1 MDELEQGS
9 YGRSAGVDLAAA
21 LAHAGLLVFRTED
34 AVRHAPAGVSPS
46 QVPYL
51 LKLLTDAGWLIRLKR
66 GLYAG
71 TGRLPGG
78 VDVPPFVLA
87 TAIVSP
93 SAIGLWSALAFH
105 DLTDQ
110 VPVIVSALTPRKVVT
125 PSMRPGGESGGR
137 HSWHVAGIEC
147 RFFTLTEAHYRI
159 GLQRAWADDQFQFTI
174 TDRERTVLDTFA
186 MPRHFGGISVG
197 LAVLERSVA
206 SLDVE
211 KLVDH
216 ALAYGSTTL
225 IKRLG
230 WSLEHA
236 GVEEERLIPLLEVAA
251 GSYSLLDPGR
261 VRRGEHD
268 RRWKLIVN
276 LGAGASGE

>member
-1 MDELEQGS
+1 MDELEQGT
-9 YGRSAGVDLAAA
+9 YGRSAGVELAAA

-34 AVRHAPAGVSPS
+34 AVRHAPPGVSPS
-46 QVPYL
+46 QVSYL
-51 LKLLTDAGWLIRLKR
+51 LKLLTDAGWLTRLKR

-125 PSMRPGGESGGR
+125 PSMRSGGESGGR
-137 HSWHVAGIEC
+137 HSWHVGGIEC

-159 GLQRAWADDQFQFTI
+159 GLQPAWADDRFQFTI

-186 MPRHFGGISVG
+186 MPRHFGGISEG
-197 LAVLERSVA
+197 LAILERSAA

-211 KLVDH
+211 KLVEYV
-216 ALAYGSTTL
+216 LAYGSTAL
-225 IKRLG
+225 VKRLG

-236 GVEEERLIPLLEVAA
+236 GVDEERLTPLLEVAA

-261 VRRGEHD
+261 VRRGQHD

-276 LGAGASGE
+276 LAAGASGE

>member
-34 AVRHAPAGVSPS
+34 AVRHAPPGVPPS

-51 LKLLTDAGWLIRLKR
+51 LKLLRDAGWLIRLKR

-87 TAIVSP
+87 TAVVNP

-110 VPVIVSALTPRKVVT
+110 VPVVVTALTPRKVVT
-125 PSMRPGGESGGR
+125 PSMRSGGKPGGR

-147 RFFTLTEAHYRI
+147 RFFTLTEARYRI
-159 GLQRAWADDQFQFTI
+159 GLQRAWADDRFQFSI

-186 MPRHFGGISVG
+186 MPRHFGGISEG
-197 LAVLERSVA
+197 LAMLERSVA

-211 KLVDH
+211 KLVEY
-216 ALAYGSTTL
+216 ALAHGSTAV

-236 GVEEERLIPLLEVAA
+236 GVEIAPLMPLLEAPA